1 MEEKK
6 EEDEEGDSVVL
17 RVAPLRRCSRV
28 RKGGRLPVN
37 KRWKKNTKAFYP
49 LN

>member
-17 RVAPLRRCSRV
+17 RVAPLRRCRV
-28 RKGGRLPVN
+28 GSGRGEDFLLTRGG
-37 KRWKKNTKAFYP
+37 KKTPKHFIH
-49 LN
+49 